1 MPCAVNPMEIGKASR
16 PSGVAI
22 ELLKAAGVTCLKYMT
37 NSMISCSRG
46 SLVPLFKMKGGS
58 LNPNSYRGI
67 KLLEHAFKL
76 YEKVLDGRLGEV
88 IDIDKMKYGFIPV
101 IGTVDTVLV
110 LWRLSEKSRAK
121 NKKLFF
127 IFVDL
132 KKAFNQVT
140 KGSYSFCFEAE
151 GCLRIFRQWGFV
163 SL

>member
-76 YEKVLDGRLGEV
+76 HEKILD
-88 IDIDKMKYGFIPV
+88 
-101 IGTVDTVLV
+101 
-110 LWRLSEKSRAK
+110 
-121 NKKLFF
+121 
-127 IFVDL
+127 
-132 KKAFNQVT
+132 
-140 KGSYSFCFEAE
+140 
-151 GCLRIFRQWGFV
+151 
-163 SL
+163 